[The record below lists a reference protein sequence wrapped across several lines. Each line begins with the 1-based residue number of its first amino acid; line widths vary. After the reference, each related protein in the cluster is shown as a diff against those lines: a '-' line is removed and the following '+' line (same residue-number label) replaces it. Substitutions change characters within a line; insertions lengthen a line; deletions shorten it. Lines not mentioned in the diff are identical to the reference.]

1 MTYSKK
7 SLLGDITS
15 SQVVYVKKW
24 MKTKHAIVFR
34 LSNKV
39 VQVNFEDASELVMS
53 SVTKK
58 VMYTNKKGQRYH
70 YLLSTAL
77 ESGNT
82 EMIKR
87 LNYSR

>member
-1 MTYSKK
+1 
-7 SLLGDITS
+7 
-15 SQVVYVKKW
+15 
-24 MKTKHAIVFR
+24 MKTKHAIIFR

-39 VQVNFEDASELVMS
+39 VQVNFEDQSELVMS
-53 SVTKK
+53 SVSKK
-58 VMYTNKKGQRYH
+58 VTYSNKKGQKYY